1 MILTELSYYTMSD
14 FTDETGPLERAE
26 PFFLGIIGTR
36 TEVDSSK
43 YVDGILTPLLEEWG
57 RVPERVI
64 LPAEGG
70 SSIMI
75 GEWAEQL
82 KVPTQIYEADWFR
95 HKRRAKIFRDARIQQ
110 ESTHFL
116 IFLNKRSNYNET
128 LAERLARSG
137 KSVCTVSYTDWEVT
151 MLIPSSTPPSVPPTT
166 HGSKQGTG
174 TKSKRQQSTQSKDL
188 GNQQQLTSL
197 WAT

>member
-1 MILTELSYYTMSD
+1 MTE

-26 PFFLGIIGTR
+26 PFFLGVLGSR
-36 TEVDSSK
+36 TDVDGSK

-57 RVPERVI
+57 RLPERVI

-75 GEWAEQL
+75 GDWADKL

-110 ESTHFL
+110 EATHFL
-116 IFLNKRSNYNET
+116 IFLNQRSTFNET
-128 LAERLARSG
+128 LAERLARQG
-137 KSVCTVSYTDWEVT
+137 KSVCTVSYKDWEVT
-151 MLIPSSTPPSVPPTT
+151 MLIPSSTPPSVPPTKRA
-166 HGSKQGTG
+166 SKRGTG
-174 TKSKRQQSTQSKDL
+174 TKSKSQRSTQSKDL
-188 GNQQQLTSL
+188 GSQLRLTSL
-197 WAT
+197 WVT

>member
-1 MILTELSYYTMSD
+1 MSD

-26 PFFLGIIGTR
+26 PFFLGILGTR
-36 TEVDSSK
+36 TDVDASK
-43 YVDGILTPLLEEWG
+43 YVDGILLPILEEWG
-57 RVPERVI
+57 KLPEKMI
-64 LPAEGG
+64 LPAEGS

-75 GEWAEQL
+75 GEWAEQM

-116 IFLNKRSNYNET
+116 IFLNKRSTFNEQ

-137 KSVCTVSYTDWEVT
+137 KHVCTVSYADWEVS
-151 MLIPSSTPPSVPPTT
+151 MLIPSSTPPSVPPTKRE
-166 HGSKQGTG
+166 SKRGTG
-174 TKSKRQQSTQSKDL
+174 TKSKSQQSTQSKDL
-188 GNQQQLTSL
+188 GSHQQLTSL

>member
-1 MILTELSYYTMSD
+1 MTD

-26 PFFLGIIGTR
+26 PFFLGVLGTR
-36 TEVDSSK
+36 TDVDSSK
-43 YVDGILTPLLEEWG
+43 YVDGILLPILEEWG
-57 RVPERVI
+57 RIPERVI

-75 GEWAEQL
+75 GEWAEQM

-116 IFLNKRSNYNET
+116 IFLNKRSTFNEQ

-137 KSVCTVSYTDWEVT
+137 KHVCTVSYTDWEVT
-151 MLIPSSTPPSVPPTT
+151 MLIPSSTPPSAPPTT
-166 HGSKQGTG
+166 RGSKRGIGT
-174 TKSKRQQSTQSKDL
+174 TLKPPQSKQSKGL
-188 GNQQQLTSL
+188 GSQQQLTSL

>member
-1 MILTELSYYTMSD
+1 MTD

-36 TEVDSSK
+36 TDVDASK
-43 YVDGILTPLLEEWG
+43 YVEGILTPLLEEWG
-57 RVPERVI
+57 RFPERVI

-70 SSIMI
+70 SSILI
-75 GEWAEQL
+75 GEWAEQC

-116 IFLNKRSNYNET
+116 IFLNKRSTYNEQ
-128 LAERLARSG
+128 LAERLVRAG
-137 KSVCTVSYTDWEVT
+137 KSVCTVSYESWEVT
-151 MLIPSSTPPSVPPTT
+151 VLIPSLAPPSVPPVKR
-166 HGSKQGTG
+166 GSKRGIGTMS
-174 TKSKRQQSTQSKDL
+174 TLQQSPQSKDL
-188 GNQQQLTSL
+188 GSQQQLTSL
-197 WAT
+197 WVT

>member
-1 MILTELSYYTMSD
+1 MTD

-26 PFFLGIIGTR
+26 PFFLGILGTR
-36 TEVDSSK
+36 TDVDASK
-43 YVDGILTPLLEEWG
+43 YTDGILTPLLEEWG

-64 LPAEGG
+64 LPAEGS

-75 GEWAEQL
+75 GEWAEQM

-116 IFLNKRSNYNET
+116 IFLNKRSNFNEQ

-137 KSVCTVSYTDWEVT
+137 KHVCTVSYSDWEVT
-151 MLIPSSTPPSVPPTT
+151 MLIPSSRSPSAPQA
-166 HGSKQGTG
+166 KRE
-174 TKSKRQQSTQSKDL
+174 SKRGIGTMSKPQQSTQSKAL

>member
-1 MILTELSYYTMSD
+1 MTE
-14 FTDETGPLERAE
+14 FTDETGPLQRAE
-26 PFFLGIIGTR
+26 PFFLGILGTR
-36 TEVDSSK
+36 TEVDASK

-57 RVPERVI
+57 RVPEKII

-82 KVPTQIYEADWFR
+82 KVATQIYEADWFR

-116 IFLNKRSNYNET
+116 IFLNKRSSFNEQ
-128 LAERLARSG
+128 LAERLAKSG
-137 KSVCTVSYTDWEVT
+137 KSVCTVSYTEWEVT
-151 MLIPSSTPPSVPPTT
+151 MLIPSSTPPSVPPIKRE
-166 HGSKQGTG
+166 SKRGTG
-174 TKSKRQQSTQSKDL
+174 TRSKSQRSQQSKDL
-188 GNQQQLTSL
+188 ESQQLLTNL

>member
-1 MILTELSYYTMSD
+1 MSD

-26 PFFLGIIGTR
+26 PFFLGILGTR
-36 TEVDSSK
+36 TEVDASK

-57 RVPERVI
+57 RIPEKVI
-64 LPAEGG
+64 LPSEGG

-116 IFLNKRSNYNET
+116 IFLNKRSTFNEQ
-128 LAERLARSG
+128 LAERLARAG

-151 MLIPSSTPPSVPPTT
+151 MLIPSSIPPSPPPIKRE
-166 HGSKQGTG
+166 SKRGTG
-174 TKSKRQQSTQSKDL
+174 TKSKSQLSQRSKDL

>member
-1 MILTELSYYTMSD
+1 MTE

-26 PFFLGIIGTR
+26 PFFLGVIGSR
-36 TEVDSSK
+36 TDVDASK

-57 RVPERVI
+57 KLPEKLI
-64 LPAEGG
+64 LPAEGC
-70 SSIMI
+70 SSILI
-75 GEWAEQL
+75 GAWAEQL
-82 KVPTQIYEADWFR
+82 NVPTQIYEADWFR

-116 IFLNKRSNYNET
+116 IFLNKRSTFNEQ

-137 KSVCTVSYTDWEVT
+137 KSVCTVSYDSWEVT
-151 MLIPSSTPPSVPPTT
+151 MLIPSSIPPSVPPTKRE
-166 HGSKQGTG
+166 SKRGTG
-174 TKSKRQQSTQSKDL
+174 TKSKSQQSTQLKDL
-188 GNQQQLTSL
+188 GSQQQLTTL